1 MTPALA
7 GRCRRAIHVITTEG
21 QTLRAGRASL
31 FLLER
36 CGYRWFARIMR
47 IPPLVWSVELG
58 YYVVARN
65 RRFFARFL
73 FRRE

>member
-7 GRCRRAIHVITTEG
+7 ARCQRAIHVITTDG
-21 QTLRAGRASL
+21 RTLRAGRASL

-36 CGYRWFARIMR
+36 CGYPWFARIMR

-58 YYVVARN
+58 YFVVARN
-65 RRFFARFL
+65 RRLFARFL
-73 FRRE
+73 FRHE